1 MQTENM
7 MTFYEIGKTHLY
19 SIATFK
25 DGEWRTQ
32 YDHQTLEEVR
42 AERGEAMQLLPF
54 NEACRMIDDA
64 QMAAYCHAP
73 FEVTRQ
79 MFHEMLNVLPPGK
92 WRRSENY
99 ETFFVTEALAADI
112 HAWYVRIGARYWT
125 LNRSCTRDADSIISE
140 VATAAGVQS

>member
-54 NEACRMIDDA
+54 NEACKLIDDA

-73 FEVTRQ
+73 VEITREK
-79 MFHEMLNVLPPGK
+79 FWEMLEVLPPCK
-92 WRRSENY
+92 WERSEACEAFY
-99 ETFFVTEALAADI
+99 VSEALAADI
-112 HAWYVRIGARYWT
+112 HAWHVRIGERYWA
-125 LNRSCTRDADSIISE
+125 LNRSCTRKPDSIISE
-140 VATAAGVQS
+140 VATAAGVQL